1 MAENQ
6 RQRIVKEVRGKK
18 KRCLFKKLEGASKG
32 GEEERGPSDG
42 TAPLT
47 PPSAFLTDVSCE
59 RLRVRVG
66 QEGGVWIP
74 QRMLAGT
81 AKSETKKPIVKQR
94 GPSRPSGFPSAP
106 LRTQTS

>member
-1 MAENQ
+1 MLTLSTRAGGQQEAS
-6 RQRIVKEVRGKK
+6 GK
-18 KRCLFKKLEGASKG
+18 LWGSGPQPHHFGASKG

-47 PPSAFLTDVSCE
+47 PPSAFLTDVSCG
-59 RLRVRVG
+59 LRGRVG

-81 AKSETKKPIVKQR
+81 AKSIC
-94 GPSRPSGFPSAP
+94 
-106 LRTQTS
+106 